1 MYCICKKL
9 DIDVDFG
16 ERPEFGTIL
25 QNWQVKVYKT
35 SKDIYNMVMEKAIAN
50 DILSEREK
58 KNYNDR
64 KNISLTKLQNIVSKV
79 DKSM

>member
-1 MYCICKKL
+1 MEI
-9 DIDVDFG
+9 DIDFG

-50 DILSEREK
+50 DLLSEREK
-58 KNYNDR
+58 K
-64 KNISLTKLQNIVSKV
+64 L
-79 DKSM
+79 